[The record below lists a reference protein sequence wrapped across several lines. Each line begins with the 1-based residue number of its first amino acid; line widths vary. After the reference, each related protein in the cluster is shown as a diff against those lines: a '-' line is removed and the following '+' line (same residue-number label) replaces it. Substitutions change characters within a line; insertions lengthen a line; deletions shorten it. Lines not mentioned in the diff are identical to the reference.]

1 MLTCVRPEA
10 SNKSPGTLKKRRLHT
25 INFVD
30 TTLRDGEQAAGVA
43 FSRQEKLK
51 IARMLDEIGIPELE
65 AGIPAT
71 GLDERLTV
79 KAIVKQRLNARIIAW
94 CRGLQ
99 ADVESALDCG
109 VDCLALSFPV
119 SDIMLEHKV
128 RQSRQWVLEQSV
140 GLVNYVRER
149 GIARVY
155 IGAEDA
161 SRADLDFLVRLA
173 CAVRDAGAVRF
184 RFADTL
190 GILEP
195 FAAYKKIKYLVDRV
209 PGLEIEIHAHNDLGM
224 ATANTLAA
232 VRGGALAVSTTVCGL
247 GERAGN
253 APLEEV
259 VMALKYLEGLK
270 TSLDTCRFTELAGL
284 VSRAAGRV
292 LWPSKPIVGSH
303 AFTHESGIHVDGLLK
318 NPANYEFIDPL
329 EVGQQRRLVVG
340 KHSGSSGLTY
350 LLEKMGIVLSPA
362 EAAILLP
369 IIRRKA
375 VELKRDIGES
385 ELLEIYREYRR

>member
-1 MLTCVRPEA
+1 MPHH
-10 SNKSPGTLKKRRLHT
+10 RL
-25 INFVD
+25 VPA
-30 TTLRDGEQAAGVA
+30 GE
-43 FSRQEKLK
+43 
-51 IARMLDEIGIPELE
+51 
-65 AGIPAT
+65 
-71 GLDERLTV
+71 
-79 KAIVKQRLNARIIAW
+79 
-94 CRGLQ
+94 
-99 ADVESALDCG
+99 ADVESAWIAG
-109 VDCLALSFPV
+109 SILALPFGL
-119 SDIMLEHKV
+119 DIMLEHKV
-128 RQSRQWVLEQSV
+128 RQSGSGFVTV
-140 GLVNYVRER
+140 GGSVNYVRER

-329 EVGQQRRLVVG
+329 EVGQQSRLVVG

-375 VELKRDIGES
+375 VELTRDIGES
-385 ELLEIYREYRR
+385 ELLEIYRDTAAEQAASRVLKWPLKPHPPEWDVQRQTSLAVFQIGPGYLLDALHPYSRCYDGRNSLAASRWRCYLKRFQSDHFAVMFASYSTSAPRYS